1 MSAGELGLICF
12 SEEFFLFWF
21 NFSVIAAFF
30 FLYLIFI
37 LDIHG
42 NNYKLKLK
50 ADVTTIQIKTWCI
63 CDSSWR
69 LWPLCTVL
77 HRKLYVSMAAS
88 SCLSWIIL
96 VLSCY
101 KHDQTPRW
109 EGEGRFLSSPPPPT
123 HFISPLPY
131 TSQHFALRKR
141 SFFKYLFCV

>member
-50 ADVTTIQIKTWCI
+50 ADVTTIQIKT
-63 CDSSWR
+63 
-69 LWPLCTVL
+69 
-77 HRKLYVSMAAS
+77 
-88 SCLSWIIL
+88 
-96 VLSCY
+96 
-101 KHDQTPRW
+101 
-109 EGEGRFLSSPPPPT
+109 
-123 HFISPLPY
+123 
-131 TSQHFALRKR
+131 
-141 SFFKYLFCV
+141 